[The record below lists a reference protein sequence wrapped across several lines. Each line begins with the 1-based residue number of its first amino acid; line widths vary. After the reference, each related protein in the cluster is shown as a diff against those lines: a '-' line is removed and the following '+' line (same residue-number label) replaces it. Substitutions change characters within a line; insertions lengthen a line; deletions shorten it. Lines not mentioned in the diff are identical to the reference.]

1 MPASSP
7 NSATPA
13 RSGAMIVLC
22 LVTAVLLR
30 PVAAED
36 NYKLYLATL
45 QNISALIKDESLAVG
60 FIEDLNES
68 YSTMNRIDSEAQWD
82 YATNITDYNQNN
94 TNNVSNEV
102 SKLQREFGNTA
113 KRFDWKHF
121 SNETLKRMF
130 RHVATLGIAALPDD
144 KLENATSL
152 SSKMAATY
160 GSTTVTVG
168 GQKNLALDPDLTRMM
183 REVGDYNKLQEIWLA
198 WHNAVGPEI
207 KKNFI
212 PHVMLSNEAASLDG
226 FENLKEA
233 WLDDY
238 ETENMTEI
246 VDKLWEEI
254 SPLYKKLHAYVRMKL
269 REIYPGKI
277 PGDGTIPAHLLGN
290 MWAQE
295 WAALYT
301 HLTEVK
307 EPLDISKAIQEQK
320 WDAQKMFNAAEDF
333 FKSLGLDPMTQTF
346 WKKSI
351 LTKPTDRTIQCHASA
366 WDFNDGEDFRIKMC
380 TDPSVED
387 LRTVHHE
394 MGHVEYYMQYKNLH
408 VLHREGANEG
418 FHEAVGDLISLS
430 VMTKT
435 HFEKLGLMNAT
446 TKYDA
451 NDILL
456 IAALEKLA
464 FMPFGYLLD
473 KWRWTIF
480 TGETPFDKMNEKFW
494 EYRIKFQGL
503 SPPVK
508 RNESFFDGGA
518 KYHVALHVPY
528 LRYFVA
534 FILQYQFHE
543 HLCKESG
550 KLATGKPLH
559 ECDIY
564 GDKKAGEILKKGLS
578 LGRSKPWPEVLEI
591 MAGTKQMSAS
601 SVKNYFAP
609 LEQWLDKHLK
619 DKNEVPGWDNAK
631 VQDYMGSPSFANKID
646 FSASALA
653 ASVLVILLT
662 WKWSSL

>member
-1 MPASSP
+1 MAASP
-7 NSATPA
+7 NSATTPA
-13 RSGAMIVLC
+13 RSGRAMILC
-22 LVTAVLLR
+22 LATAVLLR
-30 PVAAED
+30 AVAAED
-36 NYKLYLATL
+36 NYDLYLATL
-45 QNISALIKDESLAVG
+45 QNISALIKDEALGVG
-60 FIEDLNES
+60 FIEGLNES
-68 YSTMNRIDSEAQWD
+68 YSTVNRIDSEAQWD

-102 SKLQREFGNTA
+102 SKLQREFGTTA

-121 SNETLKRMF
+121 SNDTLKRMF
-130 RHVATLGIAALPDD
+130 RHVATLGLAALPDD

-160 GSTTVTVG
+160 GSTTVTVD
-168 GQKNLALDPDLTRMM
+168 GQKNLPLEPDLTRIM
-183 REVGDYNKLQEIWLA
+183 REVGNYNKLQEAWLA
-198 WHNAVGPEI
+198 WHNAVGPEV

-212 PHVMLSNEAASLDG
+212 PYVMLSNEAASLDG
-226 FENLKEA
+226 FESLKDA

-254 SPLYKKLHAYVRMKL
+254 SPLYKKLHAFVRMKL
-269 REIYPGKI
+269 RVIYPGKM
-277 PGDGTIPAHLLGN
+277 PSDGTIPAHLLGN

-295 WAALYT
+295 WAALYP

-307 EPLDISKAIQEQK
+307 EPLDISKAIQDQK
-320 WDAQKMFNAAEDF
+320 WDAKKMFYAAQDF
-333 FKSLGLDPMTQTF
+333 FTSLGLDPMTKTF
-346 WKKSI
+346 WEKSI

-366 WDFNDGEDFRIKMC
+366 WNFHDGDDFRIKMC

-418 FHEAVGDLISLS
+418 FHEAVGDLIALS
-430 VMTKT
+430 VTTKT
-435 HFEKLGLMNAT
+435 HYEKLGLMNAT
-446 TKYDA
+446 TKYDP

-480 TGETPFDKMNEKFW
+480 TGETPFNKMNEKYW
-494 EYRIKFQGL
+494 EYRIKFQGI
-503 SPPVK
+503 SPPIK

-543 HLCKESG
+543 HLCKTTG
-550 KLATGKPLH
+550 KITADKPLH

-564 GDKKAGEILKKGLS
+564 GDTKAGDILKKGLS

-619 DKNEVPGWDNAK
+619 EKNEVVGWDNAK
-631 VQDYMGSPSFANKID
+631 VQDYLGTPSFAIKID
-646 FSASALA
+646 YSASTLV
-653 ASVLVILLT
+653 ASVMAILLT
-662 WKWSSL
+662 WKCSSL